1 MPVSNVSYLSG
12 WNPNLNIQLRTSDN
26 SKADFNRLL
35 AKGVP
40 PTEQM
45 QHGDKFENANRQELI
60 LQIKSRFVELMEEG
74 ASHQTLYGS
83 FLTCSRYLR
92 WCDREDKTA
101 FTQASLEGYMQDEY
115 IRVMR
120 GEIKRGTYKSKH
132 SSLLVLFRDYLD
144 LPYDYFAN
152 VAVIDNSDQE
162 SFEAYTRSDL
172 NQLLPFLR
180 SFFKQAYQQFIQNP
194 EKHINA
200 HKNKH
205 TMTFHWK
212 GRDYTFAS
220 GVTKMMCAATF
231 LLSYY
236 TYANSSDLF
245 QLKQPTNASTTFGE
259 TWYTMPAFKRR
270 AFKTIQVEIGNHDL
284 DIPKY
289 AMNFF
294 DNLLHA
300 SRIISTDKNAFL
312 LQTII
317 NKKVKAINGRFLQ
330 SFLGKWVETLFIFK
344 DQSGRRLRP
353 VISRFRE
360 TGAQL
365 TTYHQG
371 DIVNNITLNNTANT
385 RKKSYSQGN
394 RISNNGMMQDV
405 MSIREE
411 QIKSGTNT
419 IQAQTNLGIKV
430 LVIEEEN
437 RINLPDLSRTANGAS
452 CAEPFGEKSKKYM
465 RKAVKHQLARQ
476 GERLACADL
485 LSCFGCQHQVIVQ
498 SLNDIWCL
506 LSFKTCIEE
515 SLYLHL
521 DASHYRKNFEHIVT
535 FIDTKILPN
544 LNTRL
549 LKQAEAKLD
558 DAHHPLWSDTDSV
571 LGLIS
576 KSSEEILQ

>member
-1 MPVSNVSYLSG
+1 MNSVPYLSG
-12 WNPNLNIQLRTSDN
+12 WNPNLYIQLHTSDN
-26 SKADFNRLL
+26 NRADFNRLL
-35 AKGVP
+35 VKGFP
-40 PTEQM
+40 PTEQL
-45 QHGDKFENANRQELI
+45 QHCDKFENANRQELI
-60 LQIKSRFVELMEEG
+60 LKIKSHFVELMEEG
-74 ASHQTLYGS
+74 ASHQSLYCL
-83 FLTCSRYLR
+83 FLACSKYLR
-92 WCDREDKTA
+92 WCDNEDKTA
-101 FTQASLEGYMQDEY
+101 FTQASLEGYMQSVY
-115 IRVMR
+115 LRVMR
-120 GEIKRGTYKSKH
+120 GEIKRGTYKSTH
-132 SSLLVLFRDYLD
+132 CSLLVLFRDYLD
-144 LPYDYFAN
+144 LPYSYFAN

-180 SFFKQAYQQFIQNP
+180 SFFKQTYQQFIQNP
-194 EKHINA
+194 DKHINA

-212 GRDYTFAS
+212 GRDYNLGS

-236 TYANSSDLF
+236 TYANSNDLF
-245 QLKQPTNASTTFGE
+245 QLKQPTNASTTLGE
-259 TWYTMPAFKRR
+259 KWYTMPAFKRR

-289 AMNFF
+289 AMSFF

-300 SRIISTDKNAFL
+300 SRIISTDKNAHL
-312 LQTII
+312 LQTVI
-317 NKKVKAINGRFLQ
+317 NKKVKVIHGRLLQ
-330 SFLGKWVETLFIFK
+330 SFLGKWVETLFVFK

-371 DIVNNITLNNTANT
+371 DIVNNIMLNNTTNT

-394 RISNNGMMQDV
+394 RISNNGMIQDA

-437 RINLPDLSRTANGAS
+437 RINLPDLSRTANGTS

-476 GERLACADL
+476 GEHLACADL
-485 LSCFGCQHQVIVQ
+485 LNCFGCQHQVIVQ
-498 SLNDIWCL
+498 SATDIWCL
-506 LSFKTCIEE
+506 LSFKACIEE

-521 DASHYRKNFEHIVT
+521 DALHYRKNFESIVT
-535 FIDTKILPN
+535 FIETKILPN

-558 DAHHPLWSDTDSV
+558 DVLHPLWSDTSSV
-571 LGLIS
+571 LELIPQ
-576 KSSEEILQ
+576 SSIEVQR